1 MFFSKIG
8 VEESFSQ
15 ARGEGGI
22 FKLLYDISRNPSE
35 LHKAASLL
43 AGVVPNKNAVTS
55 QKTDTL
61 AHEQLS
67 SSMAKEILQFI
78 FFRLS
83 NKDIPRY
90 HELELRAYDKSLLQF
105 VELVSRSNPEIVS
118 YIFSGHCAT
127 TNAIKEAVYGSAIR
141 ERSHAMV
148 LRLLECGVDPD
159 IVIASTL
166 YIEFGIEHGMIK
178 LVWRHYPGR
187 CSGICAAAFVGDTH
201 LGKILL
207 SAGAS
212 VKCTCTKGFSPLEI
226 VALTGG
232 SPGASSS
239 SVEFAK
245 LLIKHGALNDES
257 TSCRK
262 CRCWKL
268 ISPIAI
274 AVSKN
279 NTDLAQFLIER
290 YTNTHFE
297 YSEVSQVACNKLKW
311 YDSHK
316 FGFGWTPLTIAI
328 ILVSKD
334 LTRCLLPPVLSYPG
348 GAPERVIK
356 QALIVALL
364 VGDVDTASE
373 ILTHHPD
380 IGALRQWA
388 EGITPL
394 VATAWNK
401 DTTVAEVLLGL
412 GAHIGPQVEDGIL
425 ETSTPAPI
433 HIAAYY
439 GNTSLIQQLIHH
451 GASCH
456 VRASLPLSHA
466 YCRMFDMNLPYPV
479 ASPLEMAL
487 WNGSGDA
494 AALLKY
500 QNTNIFSEHSA
511 QELDRDNDASF
522 LSTNK
527 RISELFEGNKSIG
540 RTISI
545 IQSYFSLG
553 GLYLSED
560 LYSAVQVAIEWGD
573 HSVVQLLVGHRP
585 IGEIDGYEASA
596 LVTCIE
602 KRARNLISI
611 LVHSSLLP
619 GSSGSHFYFRNGAL
633 DWRPIAP
640 SRLRCP
646 EPGYGL
652 TPLGASIHFS
662 MDSTTEEMIQKGYK
676 LQVYDMKMLERYISL
691 KGYPALYPLECLD
704 FDCRRRLL
712 QWSITLRD
720 IRNVRR
726 YIEMIPS
733 LDIDFH
739 NSRLICDLTPED
751 VYFPLGLAV
760 KKNSIELVR
769 LLLAAGASIQFQG
782 YGPTVLEIAAQ
793 NENVDMA
800 KYLLDAGAVFEPP
813 NRLERPT
820 ALQMAAINGNLAM
833 AKLLISS
840 GANINSVPSEE
851 RGCTA
856 LEWAARMGKLD
867 MVQFLLDMGAEL
879 GGEMRIYYVRSVRFA
894 VEEGHHSIAHLLK
907 KYGPWSEKE
916 QRLYDRSDAFFD
928 ALSFRYEEEVD
939 DWIILKRFEDRYST
953 KDRWLTY
960 CSLANGLDESDISD
974 PSDNLDVETDENDD
988 VESYNDLLGSF
999 YDMDWIPQPCWDGL
1013 GGHDLTVTGP
1023 SSDSPTGG
1031 QSSMD
1036 GVASPQISASERV
1049 TEIDEAYTDRDPT
1062 QDVTDQNAFT
1072 QEAMNCDTANWLES
1086 WEQGNMIREEEND
1099 LNTNYVVD
1107 MDVVDEQ
1114 HALPNEAELEWE
1126 GPFSDLRMI
1135 DDVNKMYGVWSGN
1148 F

>member
-1 MFFSKIG
+1 MFFSKLG
-8 VEESFSQ
+8 VEESFSK
-15 ARGEGGI
+15 APNKENI
-22 FKLLYDISRNPSE
+22 FRLLYDISRNPSE

-43 AGVVPNKNAVTS
+43 ADVVPNKSAVTS

-61 AHEQLS
+61 AHEQPS
-67 SSMAKEILQFI
+67 SWMAKKIIQFV
-78 FFRLS
+78 FFRVS

-105 VELVSRSNPEIVS
+105 VESVSRSNPEITS
-118 YIFSGHCAT
+118 SIFSGYCAT

-141 ERSHAMV
+141 ERNHAMV
-148 LRLLECGVDPD
+148 LRLLESGVDPNIE
-159 IVIASTL
+159 IVSTR
-166 YIEFGIEHGMIK
+166 YIEFDIKQGMIK
-178 LVWRHYPGR
+178 LSWRLIR
-187 CSGICAAAFVGDTH
+187 SRWSGICTAAFVGDTH

-207 SAGAS
+207 NAGAS
-212 VKCTCTKGFSPLEI
+212 VECTCTSDVAPLEI
-226 VALTGG
+226 VAFARG

-245 LLIKHGALNDES
+245 LLIEHGALNDES
-257 TSCRK
+257 VSCRG
-262 CRCWKL
+262 CRYWKL

-274 AVSKN
+274 AISKHN
-279 NTDLAQFLIER
+279 IDLAQFLIER
-290 YTNTHFE
+290 YANTHFG
-297 YSEVSQVACNKLKW
+297 SEVSQVACNRRKW
-311 YDSHK
+311 YDHDN
-316 FGFGWTPLTIAI
+316 FGFGCTPLTIAI
-328 ILVSKD
+328 ILVSKE
-334 LTRCLLPPVLSYPG
+334 LTRCLLPQLLSYPG
-348 GAPERVIK
+348 GAPERIIK

-373 ILTHHPD
+373 ILTHRPD

-394 VATAWNK
+394 AATAWNK
-401 DTTVAEVLLGL
+401 DTTIAEVLLEL
-412 GAHIGPQVEDGIL
+412 GAHVGPQVEDGIL

-456 VRASLPLSHA
+456 VRASLLLSRT
-466 YCRMFDMNLPYPV
+466 YFGMFNMNLPDLV
-479 ASPLEMAL
+479 ASPLEVAL
-487 WNGSGDA
+487 WNGHGDT

-511 QELDRDNDASF
+511 QEVDGDNDASF

-527 RISELFEGNKSIG
+527 RISELFQDNKSIN
-540 RTISI
+540 RMVSI

-553 GLYLSED
+553 GLYRSED
-560 LYSAVQVAIEWGD
+560 LYWAVQAAIEWGD
-573 HSVVQLLVGHRP
+573 HSVVQLLIDRRP
-585 IGEIDGYEASA
+585 IGEIDSYEASA

-602 KRARNLISI
+602 KRARNLISV

-619 GSSGSHFYFRNGAL
+619 GSSGSHFCFINGTFG
-633 DWRPIAP
+633 WRFGKCLPA
-640 SRLRCP
+640 
-646 EPGYGL
+646 GGL

-662 MDSTTEEMIQKGYK
+662 MDSATEEMIQKGYK
-676 LQVYDMKMLERYISL
+676 LQVFDMEMLERYIPL

-712 QWSITLRD
+712 ECSIKLCD
-720 IRNVRR
+720 IRNVHR
-726 YIEMIPS
+726 YIGMIPS
-733 LDIDFH
+733 LDIDFYDT
-739 NSRLICDLTPED
+739 SSIRGTKTQRE
-751 VYFPLGLAV
+751 VYFPLALAV
-760 KKNSIELVR
+760 EKNSIELVR
-769 LLLAAGASIQFQG
+769 LLLSAGASIQFQG
-782 YGPTVLEIAAQ
+782 CGPTVLEIAAR
-793 NENVDMA
+793 NGNVDMA

-813 NRLERPT
+813 NRLKGPT
-820 ALQMAAINGNLAM
+820 ALQLAATNGNLAI
-833 AKLLISS
+833 AKLLISR

-851 RGCTA
+851 WGCTA
-856 LEWAARMGKLD
+856 LEWAARKGKLD

-879 GGEMRIYYVRSVRFA
+879 GREMRIYYVRSVRFA
-894 VEEGHHSIAHLLK
+894 MQEGHHSIAQLLK
-907 KYGPWSEKE
+907 KYGSWSERE
-916 QRLYDRSDAFFD
+916 QRLYDRTDTFFR
-928 ALSFRYEEEVD
+928 ALSFRYEAEVD
-939 DWIILKRFEDRYST
+939 DWLILMRFADKYST

-960 CSLANGLDESDISD
+960 CNLANGLDESDVSD
-974 PSDNLDVETDENDD
+974 PSDDSDVETDESDD

-999 YDMDWIPQPCWDGL
+999 NNMDCIPQPCWDGWD
-1013 GGHDLTVTGP
+1013 GHDLTVTGP
-1023 SSDSPTGG
+1023 SSDSPTRG
-1031 QSSMD
+1031 QSLVNR
-1036 GVASPQISASERV
+1036 VASPQISASERV
-1049 TEIDEAYTDRDPT
+1049 TEIDKAYIDRDPA

-1072 QEAMNCDTANWLES
+1072 QEAMNCDTTNWLEG

-1099 LNTNYVVD
+1099 LDTNYVAD

-1126 GPFSDLRMI
+1126 GPFSNLKVI